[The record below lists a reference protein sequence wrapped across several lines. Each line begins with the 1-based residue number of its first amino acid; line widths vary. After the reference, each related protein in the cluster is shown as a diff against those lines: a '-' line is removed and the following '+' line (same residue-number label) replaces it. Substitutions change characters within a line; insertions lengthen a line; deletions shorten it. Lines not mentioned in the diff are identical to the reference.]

1 MRVTS
6 DGLKILIDE
15 AEVDVQVLLCHFLF
29 SSKRRLCEE
38 KPSGSETLLLSAKKE
53 KKRNLFSQHIHIS
66 TLKRK
71 DKLWDCGMSSVNPF
85 ENTNKIPPQQSCVNA
100 DEIFRNKEAYSS

>member
-29 SSKRRLCEE
+29 SSKRRLCEK

-53 KKRNLFSQHIHIS
+53 KKE
-66 TLKRK
+66 K
-71 DKLWDCGMSSVNPF
+71 PF
-85 ENTNKIPPQQSCVNA
+85 LPAHPHLHFKAE
-100 DEIFRNKEAYSS
+100 R